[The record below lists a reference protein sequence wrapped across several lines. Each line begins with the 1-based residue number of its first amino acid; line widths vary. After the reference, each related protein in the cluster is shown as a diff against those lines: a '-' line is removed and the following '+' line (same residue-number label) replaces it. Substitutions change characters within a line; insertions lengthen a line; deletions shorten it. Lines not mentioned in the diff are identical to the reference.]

1 MGRQVNPLP
10 NGAPYDKIKPMK
22 KFKAII
28 EVFLLFF
35 KIGLFTFGGGYAM
48 ISVIE
53 TEFVKKRGYLTDEE
67 LMELITVAEST
78 PGPLAI
84 NSATY
89 VGFKRGGVLGAA
101 LATLGVALPSFII
114 IFALSLFLE
123 KFMQIAWI
131 ERAFRGV
138 KSGVGAIIIAV
149 GVSFCGKI
157 HKKFLPIAC
166 FIVALGLTIAFD
178 FLSINFSAIWFILA
192 GGAIGLLTA
201 KFNKQKGNSGKNTPD
216 MIEDGDLQNRKELL
230 NGGKDE

>member
-1 MGRQVNPLP
+1 
-10 NGAPYDKIKPMK
+10 MK

-28 EVFLLFF
+28 EGFLIFF

-53 TEFVKKRGYLTDEE
+53 SEFVKKRKYLGDDE
-67 LMELITVAEST
+67 LLELITVAEST

-89 VGFKRGGVLGAA
+89 VGFKRGGVLGG
-101 LATLGVALPSFII
+101 LFATLGVALPSFII
-114 IFALSLFLE
+114 IFVLSLFLE

-131 ERAFRGV
+131 ASAFKGV

-149 GVSFCGKI
+149 GVSFCGKLE
-157 HKKFLPIAC
+157 KKLLPIAC
-166 FIVALGLTIAFD
+166 FIIAFGLSVAFD
-178 FLSINFSAIWFILA
+178 FLAINFSAIWFILA

-201 KFNKQKGNSGKNTPD
+201 KFKKTTAKETDEKLKNGAFDKTG
-216 MIEDGDLQNRKELL
+216 EASLENELL
-230 NGGKDE
+230 NGGGKDE

>member
-1 MGRQVNPLP
+1 
-10 NGAPYDKIKPMK
+10 MK

-28 EVFLLFF
+28 EVFLIFF

-53 TEFVKKRGYLTDEE
+53 TEFVKKRGYLTDGE
-67 LMELITVAEST
+67 LLELITVAEST

-89 VGFKRGGVLGAA
+89 VGFKRGGVLGSVF
-101 LATLGVALPSFII
+101 ATLGVCIPSFAI
-114 IFALSLFLE
+114 IFVLSLFLE
-123 KFMQIAWI
+123 KFLQIGWI
-131 ERAFRGV
+131 ASAFKGV

-149 GVSFCGKI
+149 GVRFCGNM

-166 FIVALGLTIAFD
+166 FAVAFGLMLAFD

-192 GGAIGLLTA
+192 GGAIGLITA
-201 KFNKQKGNSGKNTPD
+201 KLKKSGDKDEKPD
-216 MIEDGDLQNRKELL
+216 NLGANDNAGGDLSGELL
-230 NGGKDE
+230 SGGENE

>member
-1 MGRQVNPLP
+1 MP
-10 NGAPYDKIKPMK
+10 NAAPYAKIKPMK

-28 EVFLLFF
+28 EAFLLFF

-53 TEFVKKRGYLTDEE
+53 TEFVKKRGYLSDEE

-89 VGFKRGGVLGAA
+89 VGFKRGGVLGAIF
-101 LATLGVALPSFII
+101 ATLGVALPSFII

-123 KFMQIAWI
+123 KFMQIGWVAS
-131 ERAFRGV
+131 AFKGV

-166 FIVALGLTIAFD
+166 FTVAFGLSVAFD
-178 FLSINFSAIWFILA
+178 FLSINFSAIWFVIA

-201 KFNKQKGNSGKNTPD
+201 KFNKTNGDN
-216 MIEDGDLQNRKELL
+216 DGEKPALTDTDALQDIDRGELL
-230 NGGKDE
+230 NGGKSK

>member
-1 MGRQVNPLP
+1 
-10 NGAPYDKIKPMK
+10 MK

-28 EVFLLFF
+28 EVFLIFF
-35 KIGLFTFGGGYAM
+35 KIGLLTFGGGYAM

-53 TEFVKKRGYLTDEE
+53 TEFVKKRKYLSDGE

-89 VGFKRGGVLGAA
+89 VGFKRGGVLGGIF
-101 LATLGVALPSFII
+101 ATLGVALPSFII
-114 IFALSLFLE
+114 IFVLSLFLE

-131 ERAFRGV
+131 ASAFKGV

-149 GVSFCGKI
+149 GVSFCGKLE
-157 HKKFLPIAC
+157 KRFLPIAC
-166 FIVALGLTIAFD
+166 FIVAFGLSVAFD
-178 FLSINFSAIWFILA
+178 FLAINFSAIWFILA

-201 KFNKQKGNSGKNTPD
+201 KFKKTAAKETVNDTCGENLKDGAPIKTSETSLENS
-216 MIEDGDLQNRKELL
+216 LL
-230 NGGKDE
+230 NGGGEDE

>member
-1 MGRQVNPLP
+1 
-10 NGAPYDKIKPMK
+10 MK

-28 EVFLLFF
+28 EVFLIFF

-53 TEFVKKRGYLTDEE
+53 TEFVKKRQYLGDDE
-67 LMELITVAEST
+67 LLELITVAEST

-89 VGFKRGGVLGAA
+89 VGFKRGGVLGGIF
-101 LATLGVALPSFII
+101 ATLGVALPSFII
-114 IFALSLFLE
+114 IFVLSLFLE

-131 ERAFRGV
+131 ASAFKGV

-149 GVSFCGKI
+149 GVSFCDKLE
-157 HKKFLPIAC
+157 KKLLPIAC
-166 FIVALGLTIAFD
+166 FIIAFGLTVAFD
-178 FLSINFSAIWFILA
+178 FLAINFSAIWFILA

-201 KFNKQKGNSGKNTPD
+201 KLKKSPEKNDNDSSGENLN
-216 MIEDGDLQNRKELL
+216 DGAASDAKLENGLL
-230 NGGKDE
+230 NGGGKDE

>member
-1 MGRQVNPLP
+1 
-10 NGAPYDKIKPMK
+10 MK

-28 EVFLLFF
+28 EVFLIFF

-53 TEFVKKRGYLTDEE
+53 SEFVKKRKYLGDDE
-67 LMELITVAEST
+67 LLELITVAEST

-89 VGFKRGGVLGAA
+89 VGFKRGGVLGGIF
-101 LATLGVALPSFII
+101 ATLGVTLPSFVI

-123 KFMQIAWI
+123 KFMDIARI
-131 ERAFRGV
+131 ASAFKGV

-149 GVSFCGKI
+149 GVSFCGKLE
-157 HKKFLPIAC
+157 KKLLPIAC
-166 FIVALGLTIAFD
+166 FIIAFGLSMAFD
-178 FLSINFSAIWFILA
+178 FLAINFSAIWFILA

-201 KFNKQKGNSGKNTPD
+201 RFKKTTAKETDENLK
-216 MIEDGDLQNRKELL
+216 DGAFDKTGEASLENELL
-230 NGGKDE
+230 NGGGKDE